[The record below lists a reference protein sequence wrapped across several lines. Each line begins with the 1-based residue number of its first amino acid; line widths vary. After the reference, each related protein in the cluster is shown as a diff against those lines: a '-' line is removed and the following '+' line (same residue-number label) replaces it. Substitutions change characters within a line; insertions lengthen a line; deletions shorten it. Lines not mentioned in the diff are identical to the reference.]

1 MAVRKATLE
10 KVVELSR
17 QLSLPERLRLF
28 STLSEELGYQIV
40 VERSLPPVPDIE
52 EADRLH
58 PADQQPPEEA
68 QLLADLRAAGMLAD
82 PTPEMLARAAAWD
95 ALPESEKQEA
105 IEELGNLKLDPPL
118 SEIVIRA
125 REFRPGWE
133 WTAEP

>member
-1 MAVRKATLE
+1 MAVREATLE
-10 KVVELSR
+10 QVVELSR

-28 STLSEELGYQIV
+28 STLSEELSHQIV
-40 VERSLPPVPDIE
+40 VERSLPPTPDND

-58 PADQQPPEEA
+58 PADKRPPGEA
-68 QLLADLRAAGMLAD
+68 QLLADLRAAGMLVD

-105 IEELGNLKLDPPL
+105 IEELRNLKLDPPL

-133 WTAEP
+133 WIVEP